1 MVGDGGERA
10 TCGRFGDLLLST
22 QNKLPNTLNE
32 TPEKLRQV
40 NDQCAIQVPQ
50 VALLPLFTG
59 LVPQILLV
67 QALTDCYLGLRDR

>member
-1 MVGDGGERA
+1 MVDDGGERVP
-10 TCGRFGDLLLST
+10 CGRFGNLFLLT
-22 QNKLPNTLNE
+22 QNKLPNTLKE

-50 VALLPLFTG
+50 DALLPLFTG

-67 QALTDCYLGLRDR
+67 QALTDRDLGLRDR